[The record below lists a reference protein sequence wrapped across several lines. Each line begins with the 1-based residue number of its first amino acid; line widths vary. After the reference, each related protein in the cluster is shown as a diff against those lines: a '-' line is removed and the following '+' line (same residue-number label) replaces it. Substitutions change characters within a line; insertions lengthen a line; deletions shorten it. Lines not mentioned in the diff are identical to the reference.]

1 MSSCGTK
8 SEETMDK
15 KFLQLI
21 SGLIE
26 QKEWKVLKNELNQLD
41 SYQIAELIE
50 EVSGEDSIILFRLL
64 NRELAKDVFSY
75 LSYDEQE
82 NIIKELA
89 SNTHKLAAL
98 LNDLDPDDR
107 TAFFEEL
114 PGKISQRLIAI
125 LSPSERQIAV
135 KLLGY
140 PEESIGR
147 LMTPDYIAVKTHYT
161 INQALDHIRK
171 FGKDSETINVI
182 YVVDSDWKL
191 IDGLRIKDILLAAPD
206 SIIADLVDNKFTAL
220 NVLDDQEV
228 AVKVFKDTDRI
239 ALPVVESSGVLVGM
253 VTIDDVIDI
262 VEEENTEDFQRFGS
276 LQDIVVNPV
285 KARVGMLYKQRI
297 LWLFALVFMNVFSGA
312 VLASY
317 ESVIESVVALVFFLP
332 LLIDSGGNAGSQTA
346 TLMIRAIAVGDVE
359 IKDWLKLISKEL
371 IVSLLLGL
379 TMAAGVSLIASFRA
393 PDVMFVVAFTMIL
406 IVITGSLIGL
416 LLPFIFVKLKLDP
429 ATACAPLITSISDI
443 LGVFIYFAVA
453 SWYFSL

>member
-1 MSSCGTK
+1 
-8 SEETMDK
+8 MDK